1 MKNNSGNPNLPIK
14 SDKNLPNIAQT
25 NQLIQQAKVNDKAL
39 SSLLNSRDPEYWL
52 KKVREALDKEA
63 WTEAVFYGQKALF
76 YNADF
81 VKADIVLAYAFGRLR
96 NIDKSLFY
104 MERVDRFGEVEA
116 EVYRSL
122 LSTLELYFLSVLYG
136 IFYKYRIISKKL
148 EGIAQP
154 LKLELSEV
162 TYEELKTILIDNLN
176 VHFLYIRRYE
186 GESLPKEI
194 GQLTNLTSLVL
205 SQNQLTILPKE
216 IGQLTNLTSLNL
228 EYNQLTILPK
238 EIGQLTNLTYLDLY
252 DNHLPSLPKEIVQ
265 LTNLTEL
272 DLGYNQL
279 INLPKEIGQLT
290 NLTELHLWE
299 NQLTNLPKEI
309 GQLTNL
315 TSLDLYDNHLPSL
328 PKEIGQLTNLTSLN
342 LSENQLT
349 SLPKEIGQ
357 LTNLTSLDL
366 RDNQLTSLPKE
377 IGQLTNLTSLGLDW
391 NLLTNLPKKISNL
404 ATPTT
409 RTKREW

>member
-162 TYEELKTILIDNLN
+162 TYEELKTILIDNPN
-176 VHFLYIRRYE
+176 THFLKINGYRR
-186 GESLPKEI
+186 ESLPKEI
-194 GQLTNLTSLVL
+194 GQLTNLTFLDLGNNQLTILPKEIGQLINLTSLDL
-205 SQNQLTILPKE
+205 YGNHLTILPKE

-228 EYNQLTILPK
+228 WNNQLTILPK
-238 EIGQLTNLTYLDLY
+238 EIGQLTNLTEL
-252 DNHLPSLPKEIVQ
+252 HLWGNQ
-265 LTNLTEL
+265 LT
-272 DLGYNQL
+272 
-279 INLPKEIGQLT
+279 NLPKEIGQLT
-290 NLTELHLWE
+290 NLTELHLWK

-315 TSLDLYDNHLPSL
+315 TFLGLYDNHLPSL
-328 PKEIGQLTNLTSLN
+328 PKEIGQLTNLTELR

-349 SLPKEIGQ
+349 ILPKEIGQ

-366 RDNQLTSLPKE
+366 GNNNFSESEKQKIE
-377 IGQLTNLTSLGLDW
+377 
-391 NLLTNLPKKISNL
+391 NLLPNCDV
-404 ATPTT
+404 
-409 RTKREW
+409 RF